1 MVMEAPLH
9 DLDPEDLVRYVVI
22 GAGLAGSATAW
33 QLARRGADVTLLEAF
48 RIGHDRGSSH
58 GSARIIRR
66 AYPDRFHAALTGE
79 AWRDWA
85 ELETETGVPIITR
98 TGGVDF
104 GLGRNVRAIARAQAE
119 EGIPHT
125 VYGAAEARER
135 WPQFAFDTEV
145 VHHPDAGVVDADL
158 AVKTFV
164 RRAAELGAVVHQDW
178 PVAAVEEQPG
188 GYVISSAAGHPVLEA
203 DVVVVSAGPWLPE
216 LLTSLPVTPE
226 AFPRFEVTQQQV
238 FHFPSRVQTP
248 WPIFVHQEA
257 LSVYGLPGGRDVGP
271 GLIKV
276 AEHNGARITTATD
289 RDHRVD
295 PQARERLVDYVSR
308 YLPGLVPEPQAEATC
323 LYTSTPSED
332 FLIDRMDGVVVV
344 SPCSGHGAKFA
355 PTVGRLAADLA
366 TGARTTTLD
375 RFSFHAHAAPRF

>member
-1 MVMEAPLH
+1 MSRT
-9 DLDPEDLVRYVVI
+9 RYVVI

-85 ELETETGVPIITR
+85 ELETETGAQIITR

-104 GLGRNVRAIARAQAE
+104 GLRRDVAAIARAQAE

-125 VYGAAEARER
+125 VYSAAEARER
-135 WPQFAFDTEV
+135 WPQFAFDTQV
-145 VHHPDAGVVDADL
+145 LHHPDAGVVDADL
-158 AVKTFV
+158 AVRTLT
-164 RRAAELGAVVHQDW
+164 RRATELGGVVLEEW
-178 PVAAVEEQPG
+178 PVAAVEEHPA
-188 GYVISSAAGHPVLEA
+188 GYVISSTAGHPVVEA
-203 DVVVVSAGPWLPE
+203 DVIVVTAGAWLPE
-216 LLTSLPVTPE
+216 LLASLPVN
-226 AFPRFEVTQQQV
+226 ADSFPPFEVTQQQV
-238 FHFPSRVQTP
+238 FHFASRSQTP
-248 WPIFVHQEA
+248 WPIFVHTEA
-257 LSVYGLPGGRDVGP
+257 LSTYGLPGGRDVGP

-276 AEHNGARITTATD
+276 AEHDGGRVTTATG
-289 RDHRVD
+289 RDGHVD
-295 PQARERLVDYVSR
+295 PRARERLVDYVTR

-332 FLIDRMDGVVVV
+332 FLIDRLDGLVVV

-355 PTVGRLAADLA
+355 PTVGRLAAELA
-366 TGARTTTLD
+366 SGARSKTLD
-375 RFSFHAHAAPRF
+375 RFSFRAHATARG